1 MTRHAVILYWSEAD
15 GAYLAEVP
23 ELAGCVAH
31 GATLEEALR
40 SVQEAAGLWVETA
53 LAFGDPIPGVG
64 GRFEVRQA

>member
-40 SVQEAAGLWVETA
+40 NVQEAVGLWVETA
-53 LAFGDPIPGVG
+53 LAFGDPIPAVG
-64 GRFEVRQA
+64 GRLGVK